1 MKYFLISDNTD
12 TLAGLRLVGV
22 RGVVVHEPRQVGAE
36 LEKAAADPAIGIVL
50 LTDQLS
56 KLCQETVLK
65 FQLTRS
71 RPLLVTMPDR
81 HSGDNAAEDIKRY
94 ISEAVGIRI

>member
-22 RGVVVHEPRQVGAE
+22 RGVVVHEPRQVEAE
-36 LEKAAADPAIGIVL
+36 LEKAPAIGIVL
-50 LTDQLS
+50 LTDKLS

-65 FQLTRS
+65 FKLTRS